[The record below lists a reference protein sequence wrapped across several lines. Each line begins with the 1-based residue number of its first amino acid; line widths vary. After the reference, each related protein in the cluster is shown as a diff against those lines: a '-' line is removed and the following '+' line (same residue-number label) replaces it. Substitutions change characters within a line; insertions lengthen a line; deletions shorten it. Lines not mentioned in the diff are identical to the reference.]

1 MRKRNVFEAYGLP
14 SDEEFER
21 FGREADAVMARAA
34 DCTRR
39 HSGSDS
45 ASGVI
50 YKTYETP
57 PPRQQQINDLDP
69 AVQARWDAWFDAR
82 FRKSLIDQFQERL
95 MDQLEDGA
103 LLHGM
108 LLEVLCMLRKEIDE
122 VSVQARKEIDGLH
135 AEIKTLQAVVRGEA
149 TPLVRRVTRDDA
161 A

>member
-1 MRKRNVFEAYGLP
+1 MRKRNVLEAYGLP

-69 AVQARWDAWFDAR
+69 AVQARWDAWFA
-82 FRKSLIDQFQERL
+82 KSFGQHAEEFAGVLGDETGKMTREERRL
-95 MDQLEDGA
+95 MREYVDGE
-103 LLHGM
+103 LHK
-108 LLEVLCMLRKEIDE
+108 LREEIG
-122 VSVQARKEIDGLH
+122 GLR
-135 AEIKTLQAVVRGEA
+135 AELTTLQAIMKGEVA
-149 TPLVRRVTRDDA
+149 PLVRRVTRDDA